1 MANRIK
7 TVSQYDGSNW
17 VNETPIGA
25 DASNIDVVA
34 AGSTS
39 RNLQDVLGT
48 PPASGNITNNINSKV
63 SISGGDVADTIVSKD
78 IANYDSSTEVD
89 DDILTDT
96 AAVMSTNTSTLWS
109 RFNLFRKKV
118 SNNFENYF
126 TNSSLVGADPGV
138 TITGDDSTAY
148 TTAAINNYL
157 SNVIGYTSASAP
169 SAGTVA
175 SQLSTLNNKI
185 PTINTAAARAEWY
198 WNRFVTDDGVY
209 SIPHNPHSKLTTTTT
224 TISSTTSTN
233 GTFIAYQDDAE
244 TNLIHSYDT
253 GGIYNKIDQDLKVL
267 VIFHL
272 VFQTT
277 ATSASAGTWIGIH
290 IKTRPASTS
299 SYSHYY
305 AMGVTGAYA
314 SGSTRNIIINHSIV
328 VTIPGK
334 GAFAI
339 CAYRGDNTSSASTT
353 TGGWVQIQPLVRSV
367 S

>member
-1 MANRIK
+1 MADRIK

-25 DASNIDVVA
+25 DASNIDVVT

-78 IANYDSSTEVD
+78 ITNYDSSTEVD
-89 DDILTDT
+89 NDILTDT
-96 AAVMSTNTSTLWS
+96 AAVTSTNTSTLWS

-175 SQLSTLNNKI
+175 SQLSTLNSNVTTLNSYIVWKTC
-185 PTINTAAARAEWY
+185 TIGLANTNIMTVVGGSAWACKLNSTYYMISFSIAIKYTA
-198 WNRFVTDDGVY
+198 NRGADYPSWRIQNPDGEGWLHPNQPY
-209 SIPHNPHSKLTTTTT
+209 FYPCRIDG
-224 TISSTTSTN
+224 STN
-233 GTFIAYQDDAE
+233 MLWSY
-244 TNLIHSYDT
+244 TNISAPYFNNPVALTSNQT
-253 GGIYNKIDQDLKVL
+253 MRWSGVGISKVY
-267 VIFHL
+267 I
-272 VFQTT
+272 
-277 ATSASAGTWIGIH
+277 
-290 IKTRPASTS
+290 
-299 SYSHYY
+299 
-305 AMGVTGAYA
+305 
-314 SGSTRNIIINHSIV
+314 
-328 VTIPGK
+328 
-334 GAFAI
+334 
-339 CAYRGDNTSSASTT
+339 
-353 TGGWVQIQPLVRSV
+353 
-367 S
+367 